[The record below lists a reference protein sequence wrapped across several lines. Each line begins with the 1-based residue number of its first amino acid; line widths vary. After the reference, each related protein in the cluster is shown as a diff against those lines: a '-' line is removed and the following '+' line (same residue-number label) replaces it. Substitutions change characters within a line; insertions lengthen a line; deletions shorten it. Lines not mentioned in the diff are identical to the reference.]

1 MPFLQ
6 RKFTPAWRKQQWVD
20 WATNKWPNQPV
31 SKFKQ
36 MKTKQLIA
44 IYHNCDKI
52 KETKLMQN
60 TKEVTL
66 NKEIDLEV
74 LLKDLG
80 VYERYYDTEHKFVL
94 DSDTKAKLLPK
105 YKKTLSHLTNLWC
118 DSSPTGY
125 TCNTCQEYVNIL
137 LPIFELVRLRSSR
150 GDNLADTDF
159 TDIDNHKDSE
169 DERSTLF
176 YNRND
181 EDGILRRKIGRLE
194 DDYKG
199 VKDRLRDSNRLLIEA
214 SNRLEG
220 QAKELEI
227 EKAKNEQLV
236 NIIKFKELS
245 K

>member
-20 WATNKWPNQPV
+20 WATNKWPNQPA

-36 MKTKQLIA
+36 METNQLIA

-52 KETKLMQN
+52 KETKIMEN

-66 NKEIDLEV
+66 NKEIDLEE

-80 VYERYYDTEHKFVL
+80 VYERYFDNTHKFVL
-94 DSDTKAKLLPK
+94 NSDTKAKLLPK

-118 DSSPTGY
+118 DGSPEGY

-150 GDNLADTDF
+150 GDNLEDTDF
-159 TDIDNHKDSE
+159 TDIDNHIDSK

-176 YNRND
+176 YNKND
-181 EDGILRRKIGRLE
+181 EDGILRRRIGRLE
-194 DDYKG
+194 DDYKDA
-199 VKDRLRDSNRLLIEA
+199 KDRLRHSNKLLIEA
-214 SNRLEG
+214 SNALQK

-227 EKAKNEQLV
+227 EKAKNKQLATLILKK
-236 NIIKFKELS
+236 NK
-245 K
+245 